1 MRSHLILRVA
11 TKLLIPYIILYGL
24 YVQFHGDLGPGGGFQ
39 AGVIVASAIVLYA
52 LIFGITLTQRIFKPQ
67 LLLVVAALGV
77 SLYAVVG
84 SVARSEERRVGQECV
99 STCKYRW
106 PPVHSKTKK
115 KIATR

>member
-77 SLYAVVG
+77 SPYALVG
-84 SVARSEERRVGQECV
+84 YVAMGLGGAYLRSEEHTSELQSLMRN
-99 STCKYRW
+99 S
-106 PPVHSKTKK
+106 
-115 KIATR
+115 